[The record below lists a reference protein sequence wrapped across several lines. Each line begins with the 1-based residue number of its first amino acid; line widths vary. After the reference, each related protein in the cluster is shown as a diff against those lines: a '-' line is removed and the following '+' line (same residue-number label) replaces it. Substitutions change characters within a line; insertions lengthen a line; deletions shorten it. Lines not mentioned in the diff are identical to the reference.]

1 MISAPQPW
9 CRTGH
14 PTPWRPGF
22 RSPFLWTVL
31 APFLCLP
38 RASAVPSFVELPRF
52 GADGATITV
61 AWADYDLDGDPD
73 LAVGNTNNQ
82 QNYLYRNDG
91 NSAFTE
97 FNAFGL
103 KSTFALV
110 WGDVD
115 NDGDP
120 DMAVGNCLGF
130 MQLNRLVINNGD
142 GTFAG
147 QNQFGGTLTTSMAW
161 ADYDRDGDLDL
172 AVGKGILGTAAQ
184 NFLYRNDGATW
195 TEIPAFGLG
204 QTQSVVW
211 ADFDSDGDPDLAVA
225 NGGFGF
231 TGQSY
236 LYINNGDGTFT
247 ERPEFGIA
255 DATSLAVG
263 DYDNDGDLDVA
274 VGVWNAGQC
283 KLYVNQGDGTFVG
296 QNQFGARD
304 TNTCN
309 WGDFDNDGD
318 LDLAVGNGD
327 FGSADQNYL
336 YVNEGAGAFTESAQ
350 FGLGS
355 TDAVAWADVDN
366 DGDLDLA
373 AGNEHTP
380 TQNYLYVNQ
389 EDDDDALFLHLVGH
403 RHDLGAG
410 YSNRSAVGAKVAV
423 YEAGFLGNPAHLLG
437 YREIEAHGGF
447 AAQNLIDAH
456 FGLPGRSSVDVRI
469 RWPGSE
475 GTSVTQDL
483 PGVSVPGRFTIH
495 EGTTPTAVAQFGAAA
510 NSWLVAPNPAFEEV
524 TISAARNKD
533 ARARLEIVDARGRIV
548 RRLDSA
554 EASGRSS
561 AVWDRRD
568 ESGHP
573 VAAGVYFAG
582 WASDG
587 GHPAR
592 IVVVR

>member
-1 MISAPQPW
+1 MIRAPQP
-9 CRTGH
+9 GL
-14 PTPWRPGF
+14 
-22 RSPFLWTVL
+22 RSPWIWILF

-38 RASAVPSFVELPRF
+38 DAGAVPSFVELPRF

-61 AWADYDLDGDPD
+61 AWGDYDLDGDPD

-91 NSAFTE
+91 GSAFTE

-130 MQLNRLVINNGD
+130 QAINRLVINNGD
-142 GTFAG
+142 GTFTG

-195 TEIPAFGLG
+195 TEIPAFGQG

-211 ADFDSDGDPDLAVA
+211 GDFDSDGDPDLAVA

-236 LYINNGDGTFT
+236 LYINNGNGTFT
-247 ERPEFGIA
+247 ERPEFGIG

-327 FGSADQNYL
+327 FGSADQNDL
-336 YVNEGAGAFTESAQ
+336 YVNEGAGVFTESAQ

-389 EDDDDALFLHLVGH
+389 EDDDDGLFLHLVGH

-423 YEAGFLGNPAHLLG
+423 YESGFLGNPAHLLG

-456 FGLPGRSSVDVRI
+456 FGLPGRSNVDVRI

-483 PGVSVPGRFTIH
+483 PGVPVPGRFTIH
-495 EGTTPTAVAQFGAAA
+495 EGTTQTAVPLASGTAS
-510 NSWLVAPNPAFEEV
+510 SWLVAPNPAFEAV
-524 TISAARNKD
+524 TISAFRGQD
-533 ARARLEIVDARGRIV
+533 TRAKLEIVDARGRIV
-548 RRLDSA
+548 RRLDPA
-554 EASGRSS
+554 EASGRGS

-582 WASDG
+582 WANGGG

-592 IVVVR
+592 IVVLR